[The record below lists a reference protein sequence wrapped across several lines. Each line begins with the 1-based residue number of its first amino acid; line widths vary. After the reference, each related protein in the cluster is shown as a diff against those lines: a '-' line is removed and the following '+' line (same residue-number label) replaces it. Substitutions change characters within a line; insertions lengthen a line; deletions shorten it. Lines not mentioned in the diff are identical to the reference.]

1 MSQKEVEKK
10 TCPDCESSYKL
21 LFDLDKTS
29 GYPKFCPFCASEI
42 YDEDNNSFDE
52 ESDDE

>member
-42 YDEDNNSFDE
+42 YDEDIKYGEDE
-52 ESDDE
+52 EDE